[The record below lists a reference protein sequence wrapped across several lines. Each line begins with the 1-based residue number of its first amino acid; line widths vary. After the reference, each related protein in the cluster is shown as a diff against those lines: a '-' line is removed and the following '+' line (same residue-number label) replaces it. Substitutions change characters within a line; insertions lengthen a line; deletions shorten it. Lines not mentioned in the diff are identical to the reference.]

1 MLRKL
6 TFAILAIF
14 IVSAQYSLAQSFK
27 EYERQMNARFGAF
40 QTQADK
46 QYEDFYRE
54 VNARYA
60 DFMRREWIQVKE
72 QPAIPAP
79 APNPPVPP
87 KFDPQAPV
95 LPQAELP
102 LSEIRRPVVTPK
114 PTPVRPIPV
123 ETQPDNTIVFTF
135 FGAECEVRGDEDDF
149 TTKMSDCKEASV
161 AKYWQLLS
169 DGRTNALIN
178 DCLTLREELQLCDW
192 AYYQL
197 AKNIS
202 AKIYGDDTCNE
213 AIVMQTYILTQ
224 SGYKVR
230 IGRTEEELRVLLS
243 SDSTI
248 YSTTYLYIGGVQF
261 YLLQGTK
268 GKPVFICDFEFP
280 GESIFSMKIDKLP
293 KLPVNEIAGRELQA
307 HKYTNTKVHI
317 KHNQNII
324 DFLNTFPLCS
334 IDNYTTA
341 SLDDEAKKILYP
353 VLQAAINNMPE
364 DVTANI
370 LINFVQTAFEY
381 KVDGEQFGRER
392 TLFANE
398 TLYYPY
404 SDCED
409 RALLFATLVRELM
422 GLDVVLLDY
431 PDHIATA
438 VHFTQ
443 DIQGDYMTI
452 DGKKYLICDP
462 TYVGA
467 NIGKCMPSYMEVAAG
482 IIKIE

>member
-1 MLRKL
+1 MLRRL

-14 IVSAQYSLAQSFK
+14 ILSAQHSSAQSFE

-60 DFMRREWIQVKE
+60 DFMRREWLQVKE
-72 QPAIPAP
+72 QPATPAP
-79 APNPPVPP
+79 KPNPPQPP
-87 KFDPQAPV
+87 KFDPQAAV

-102 LSEIRRPVVTPK
+102 SANVIRPMVTPQ
-114 PTPVRPIPV
+114 PVPIQPIPIAK
-123 ETQPDNTIVFTF
+123 EPENRFSFTF
-135 FGAECEVRGDEDDF
+135 FGAECEVRADKEELSIEMADCGEESV
-149 TTKMSDCKEASV
+149 SDAWEILA
-161 AKYWQLLS
+161 
-169 DGRTNALIN
+169 DGRANAMIN
-178 DCLTLREELQLCDW
+178 DCLALRKELTLCDW

-197 AKNIS
+197 AKTIS
-202 AKIYGDDTCNE
+202 REIYGNDTCNE
-213 AIVMQTYILTQ
+213 AIVLQTFIMTQ

-230 IGRTEEELRVLLS
+230 MGRTDEELRILLS

-248 YSTTYLYIGGVQF
+248 YSTTYLEIGDVRF
-261 YLLQGTK
+261 YLLHGTM
-268 GKPVFICDFEFP
+268 GKPIFVCDFEFP
-280 GESIFSMKIDKLP
+280 GESIFSMKINQLP
-293 KLPVNEIAGRELQA
+293 SFPIAKVDGRELQA
-307 HKYTNTKVHI
+307 KKYGNTKVVVE
-317 KHNQNII
+317 NNRNLI
-324 DFLNTFPLCS
+324 DFFDTYPYAS
-334 IDNYTTA
+334 IENYATV
-341 SLDDEAKKILYP
+341 SLDEQAKSTLYP
-353 VLQAAINNMPE
+353 VLKKAVDGIPE
-364 DVTANI
+364 DIAANI

-381 KVDGEQFGRER
+381 KVDKDQFGYER
-392 TLFANE
+392 PLFANE

-438 VHFTQ
+438 VHFNEELK
-443 DIQGDYMTI
+443 GDYLMV

-462 TYVGA
+462 TYIGA
-467 NIGKCMPSYMEVAAG
+467 NIGICMPSYRGVAAG
-482 IIKIE
+482 IVKIE